1 MAIDLN
7 EPARANAPV
16 IRHSRIG
23 ELAQLAIVRT
33 EQRDRKTTN
42 QLTNQLERIPN
53 GFRPDG
59 TPKFKQELVIHCLS
73 LPGGDMTVKQG
84 EDFIV
89 PAPGSRVRVILKG
102 KGFGDWIEAR
112 KSHRNGNLS
121 VGDLLILSTQWAQK
135 YDQSGAPKGGKITAQ
150 ADVDAIPRGVTV
162 GLYGP
167 IELAPGADPAWI
179 TKAEDEYIAD
189 KKSEQAAK
197 AIPAAA
203 PLSWLDDSEEAPF

>member
-7 EPARANAPV
+7 EPKRASYPV

-23 ELAQLAIVRT
+23 ELAQLAIIRL
-33 EQRDRKTTN
+33 EQRDRMTTN

-53 GFRPDG
+53 GSRPDG
-59 TPKFKQELVIHCLS
+59 SLKFKQELVIHCLT
-73 LPGGDMTVKQG
+73 LPGTDMTVKQG
-84 EDFIV
+84 DDFVV
-89 PAPGSRVRVILKG
+89 PAAGSRVRVILKG

-135 YDQSGAPKGGKITAQ
+135 YDQAGAPKGPKVTDQ
-150 ADVDAIPRGVTV
+150 AEVNAIPRGVTV

-179 TKAEDEYIAD
+179 SKAEEAYVAD
-189 KKSEQAAK
+189 QQAERAAA

-203 PLSWLDDSEEAPF
+203 PLDWREEVGF